1 MVSEEIVIFKLYYEY
16 DNKKPEELSLEEMV
30 EHMSLYQRLFY
41 QKAKNSAEY
50 QEARWQSK
58 RKHLLKK
65 KQQQEEWRRAKE
77 GTSEEQP
84 KDMRKYN

>member
-1 MVSEEIVIFKLYYEY
+1 
-16 DNKKPEELSLEEMV
+16 
-30 EHMSLYQRLFY
+30 MSLYQRLFY

-84 KDMRKYN
+84 KDMRKYKKDLNDAFIVFWQFVVLLAYCFMKDRNNSF